1 MLRQLAATA
10 LAFAVTTIGQEIRG
24 MIFSHVHDATSFR
37 PQPPQMSKF
46 QTQTDSLCTA
56 GPLAHPAEPPKHP
69 QKFGKGNFISN
80 PFRFQVANPS
90 GVKIVPLPAE
100 G

>member
-1 MLRQLAATA
+1 MLRQLAA
-10 LAFAVTTIGQEIRG
+10 TTIGQEIRG

-37 PQPPQMSKF
+37 PQPPRF

-69 QKFGKGNFISN
+69 QKFGKGNFINN

-90 GVKIVPLPAE
+90 GVKLSPLPAE